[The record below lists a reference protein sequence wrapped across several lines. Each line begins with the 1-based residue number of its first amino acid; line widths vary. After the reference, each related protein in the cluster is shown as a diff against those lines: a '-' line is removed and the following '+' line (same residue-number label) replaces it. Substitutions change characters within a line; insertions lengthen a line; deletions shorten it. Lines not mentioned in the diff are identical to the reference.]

1 MLSLQI
7 DVLKIDKSRLKSVT
21 RKNGEQAMFLDLVT
35 FDRVDEHGNEGFLT
49 QSLSKD
55 ERASGMKLPILGNW
69 KTLGAGRP
77 QMSQHTVD
85 KGNGYAPQRTVEPH
99 PLSTEGDDIPF

>member
-7 DVLKIDKSRLKSVT
+7 DVLKIDKSRLKPVT

-49 QSLSKD
+49 QSLTKD

-77 QMSQHTVD
+77 TASMPPPTQTHQVP
-85 KGNGYAPQRTVEPH
+85 APKKVHNDED
-99 PLSTEGDDIPF
+99 LPF

>member
-7 DVLKIDKSRLKSVT
+7 DVNKIDKSRLKPVT
-21 RKNGEQAMFLDLVT
+21 RKNGEQAIFLDLVT
-35 FDRVDEHGNEGFLT
+35 FDRVDEHGNEGFIT
-49 QSLSKD
+49 QSLTKD

-77 QMSQHTVD
+77 QMFQHNLD
-85 KGNGYAPQRTVEPH
+85 KGNGYAPAPTPRQEVRM
-99 PLSTEGDDIPF
+99 DDIPF